1 MRGVVAA
8 LALVAFAFTAEPL
21 SARVLGDATVA
32 YSAERVLTVNGQSFP
47 GRIFSI
53 PGHQRHEQSIG
64 GFQQVAIF
72 DLVEAHGYFILPAL
86 MSYVDFRISG
96 PIAELSAPD
105 ITGAP
110 AGTETV
116 SGVATA
122 KYKVS
127 KRASDGT
134 LIEGM
139 IWLTGA
145 GIPIRAEGAV
155 TLGQVLHVSPIACD
169 GRGLCAEIAPEL
181 IVLDDW
187 GFPIIAPDPV
197 PVGLLPEAEAAVRIC
212 PVLALG
218 LTATDTQ
225 GTRPVGRQRAG
236 QLN

>member
-8 LALVAFAFTAEPL
+8 LALVAFVLTAGPL

-145 GIPIRAEGAV
+145 GIPIRAEGTV
-155 TLGQVLHVSPIACD
+155 TDGNGIRTAFAWQLSHIRLGTQ
-169 GRGLCAEIAPEL
+169 
-181 IVLDDW
+181 
-187 GFPIIAPDPV
+187 DPAMFSA
-197 PVGLLPEAEAAVRIC
+197 PVGLYRLPET
-212 PVLALG
+212 ALPG
-218 LTATDTQ
+218 FLGGQ
-225 GTRPVGRQRAG
+225 GG
-236 QLN
+236 